1 MASKILLFDGID
13 GVSAA
18 GADLF
23 VRICRESI
31 AARGRFNV
39 ALSGGS
45 TPKLMFELL
54 ASDCYRNEIDWA
66 KVQVFWSDERYVPPT
81 DGQSNEHMARTALLD
96 SVPIPSE
103 RIHGMYTEGGVEAAA
118 ATYERLIVSELG
130 ADLALDLTFL
140 GIGPDGHT
148 ASLFPGE
155 PAVHE
160 KRRLVVAGIGH
171 AGVAERITMTPL
183 LLNRSRLVAFLVAGA
198 DKAEPMNRVLNGP
211 EEWDKT
217 PSQAVA
223 RHAEN
228 VIWLLD
234 GPASALLG

>member
-54 ASDCYRNEIDWA
+54 ASDRYRNEIDWP

-81 DGQSNEHMARTALLD
+81 EGQSNEHMARTALLD

-103 RIHGMYTEGGVEAAA
+103 RIHGMFTEGGVEAAA

-183 LLNRSRLVAFLVAGA
+183 LLNRSRLVAFLVAGV
-198 DKAEPMNRVLNGP
+198 DKAEPMNRVLNGA